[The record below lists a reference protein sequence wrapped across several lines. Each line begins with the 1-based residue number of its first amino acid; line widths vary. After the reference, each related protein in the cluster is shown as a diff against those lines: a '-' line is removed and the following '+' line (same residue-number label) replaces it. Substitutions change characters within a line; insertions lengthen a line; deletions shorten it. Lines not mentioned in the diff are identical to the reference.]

1 MMVGQN
7 FFDQH
12 VKNDL
17 KTYDNVQKIA
27 LCQVDD
33 YTTGCLLDLNI
44 SQGTVRTFFMK
55 TKFTILKFISFH
67 FEAPNK
73 QMMVY
78 FQIKTGENFN
88 LAKLFWNVRV
98 RL

>member
-1 MMVGQN
+1 MKDYNVMMVGQN

-44 SQGTVRTFFMK
+44 SQGTVGV
-55 TKFTILKFISFH
+55 L
-67 FEAPNK
+67 
-73 QMMVY
+73 
-78 FQIKTGENFN
+78 
-88 LAKLFWNVRV
+88 
-98 RL
+98 